1 MAGRTEFQTK
11 CLGYSEGHCEE
22 GAEML
27 KISGVSKSYGGQV
40 KAVDSLDLHVKPGEI
55 FGFLGPNG
63 AGKTTTIKMVVGILS
78 PDQGSIEV
86 AGINAGSKPIE
97 AKRKIG
103 YVPDEAQLWDK
114 LTGLEYLNFVCDV
127 YGVPGEKRESEA
139 VRLLETFEM
148 LHAVN
153 DPIGSYSRGM
163 RQKIAVIG
171 SLMHHPALWLLDEPM
186 VGLDPRSSF
195 LLKELMRSH
204 ADQGGAVFFS
214 THVLEVAERLCD
226 RVGIIHK
233 GKLIAVNTVEEMKN
247 LFAQEGDKSLE
258 EIFLEITGASLPQD
272 QLASL
277 AK

>member
-1 MAGRTEFQTK
+1 
-11 CLGYSEGHCEE
+11 
-22 GAEML
+22 ML
-27 KISGVSKSYGGQV
+27 RMSGVSKSYDSRV
-40 KAVDSLDLHVKPGEI
+40 KAVDGLDLEVHQGEI

-63 AGKTTTIKMVVGILS
+63 AGKTTTIKMIVGILK
-78 PDQGSIEV
+78 PDEGSIVVNGVDV
-86 AGINAGSKPIE
+86 AKEPVR
-97 AKRKIG
+97 AKKQIG

-114 LTGLEYLNFVCDV
+114 LTGVEYLNFMCDV
-127 YGVPGEKRESEA
+127 YGVPGEEREKRA
-139 VRLLETFEM
+139 LGLLESFEM
-148 LHAVN
+148 LKVVG

-163 RQKIAVIG
+163 RQKIAIIG
-171 SLMHHPALWLLDEPM
+171 SLLHHPPLWILDEPM

-233 GKLIAVNTVEEMKN
+233 GKLIAVNTVEEMKK
-247 LFAQEGDKSLE
+247 LFAREGDKSLE
-258 EIFLEITGASLPQD
+258 EIFLKITEAKLPEE
-272 QLASL
+272 QLAYL

>member
-1 MAGRTEFQTK
+1 MIR
-11 CLGYSEGHCEE
+11 
-22 GAEML
+22 
-27 KISGVSKSYGGQV
+27 ISDVSKSYSGDV
-40 KAVDSLDLHVKPGEI
+40 KAVDSLDLHVMPGEI

-63 AGKTTTIKMVVGILS
+63 AGKTTTIKIIVGILE
-78 PDQGSIEV
+78 PDQGSVEV
-86 AGINAGSKPIE
+86 AGINIGDRPID
-97 AKRKIG
+97 AKKQIG
-103 YVPDEAQLWDK
+103 YVPDQAQLWEK
-114 LTGLEYLNFVCDV
+114 LTGAEYLDFVCDV
-127 YGVPGEKRESEA
+127 YGVPGEKREPEA

-148 LHAVN
+148 LRAVN

-171 SLMHHPALWLLDEPM
+171 SLIHHPSVWILDEPM

-195 LLKELMRSH
+195 LLKEMMRSH
-204 ADQGGAVFFS
+204 VDQGGAVFFS

-258 EIFLEITGASLPQD
+258 EIFLEVTGAKLPQE

>member
-1 MAGRTEFQTK
+1 
-11 CLGYSEGHCEE
+11 
-22 GAEML
+22 
-27 KISGVSKSYGGQV
+27 
-40 KAVDSLDLHVKPGEI
+40 
-55 FGFLGPNG
+55 
-63 AGKTTTIKMVVGILS
+63 
-78 PDQGSIEV
+78 
-86 AGINAGSKPIE
+86 
-97 AKRKIG
+97 
-103 YVPDEAQLWDK
+103 
-114 LTGLEYLNFVCDV
+114 
-127 YGVPGEKRESEA
+127 
-139 VRLLETFEM
+139 
-148 LHAVN
+148 
-153 DPIGSYSRGM
+153 
-163 RQKIAVIG
+163 
-171 SLMHHPALWLLDEPM
+171 MHHPALWLLDEPM

>member
-1 MAGRTEFQTK
+1 
-11 CLGYSEGHCEE
+11 
-22 GAEML
+22 ML
-27 KISGVSKSYGGQV
+27 RISGVSKSYDSRV
-40 KAVDSLDLHVKPGEI
+40 RAVDGLDLEVHQGEI

-63 AGKTTTIKMVVGILS
+63 AGKTTTIKMIVGILK
-78 PDQGSIEV
+78 PDQGSIVVNGVDV
-86 AGINAGSKPIE
+86 AKEPVQ
-97 AKRKIG
+97 AKKQIG

-114 LTGLEYLNFVCDV
+114 LTGIEYLNFMCDV
-127 YGVPGEKRESEA
+127 YGVPGEEREKRA
-139 VRLLETFEM
+139 LGLLESFEM
-148 LHAVN
+148 LKVVG

-163 RQKIAVIG
+163 RQKIAIIG
-171 SLMHHPALWLLDEPM
+171 SLLHHPPLWILDEPM

-233 GKLIAVNTVEEMKN
+233 GKLIAVNTVEEMKK
-247 LFAQEGDKSLE
+247 LFAREGDKSLE
-258 EIFLEITGASLPQD
+258 EIFLKITEAKLPEE
-272 QLASL
+272 QLAYL